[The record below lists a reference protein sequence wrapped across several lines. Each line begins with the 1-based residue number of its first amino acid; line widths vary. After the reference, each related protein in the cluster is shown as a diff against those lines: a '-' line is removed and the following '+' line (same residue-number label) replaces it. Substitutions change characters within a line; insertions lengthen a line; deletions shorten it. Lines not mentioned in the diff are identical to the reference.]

1 MGPLP
6 RAPTAA
12 DHQWRRRV
20 TESVP
25 GTVGTEDTR
34 LIVIR
39 GNSASGKSSVAA
51 GLREK
56 FGRNL
61 AIVAQDNLRRIVLR
75 ERDRPGGAN
84 IGLIDLTARYALN
97 NGFHVVVEG
106 ILYADRYGTMLQDL
120 VRAHRGVSRCY
131 YLHVPYTE
139 TLLRHA
145 TKPDAEYLK
154 HVTADHLR
162 DWYREKDLLPDGLE
176 SVIDAASTLDDTIQ
190 QILRESGLD
199 QVLPID
205 R

>member
-1 MGPLP
+1 MG
-6 RAPTAA
+6 T
-12 DHQWRRRV
+12 D
-20 TESVP
+20 
-25 GTVGTEDTR
+25 DTR

-51 GLREK
+51 GLRES

-61 AIVAQDNLRRIVLR
+61 AIVGQDNLRRTVLR

-84 IGLIDLTARYALN
+84 IGLIDLTARYALD

-106 ILYADRYGTMLQDL
+106 ILYADRYGTMIQEL
-120 VRAHRGVSRCY
+120 VHAHRGVSRCY
-131 YLHVPYTE
+131 YLDVPYEE

-145 TKPDAEYLK
+145 TKHDATYLRE
-154 HVTADHLR
+154 VTPDHLS

-176 SVIDAASTLDDTIQ
+176 TVIGTDSTLNDTVRR
-190 QILRESGLD
+190 ILRDSGLD
-199 QVLPID
+199 EVLPID

>member
-1 MGPLP
+1 M
-6 RAPTAA
+6 T
-12 DHQWRRRV
+12 DN
-20 TESVP
+20 VP

-51 GLREK
+51 SLRER

-61 AIVAQDNLRRIVLR
+61 AIVGQDNLRRIVLR

-97 NGFHVVVEG
+97 NGFHVVVGG
-106 ILYADRYGTMLQDL
+106 ILYTYRYGAMLQDL
-120 VRAHRGVSRCY
+120 VRTHRAVSRCY

>member
-1 MGPLP
+1 MG
-6 RAPTAA
+6 
-12 DHQWRRRV
+12 
-20 TESVP
+20 S
-25 GTVGTEDTR
+25 EDTR

-61 AIVAQDNLRRIVLR
+61 AIVGQDNLRRIVLR

-106 ILYADRYGTMLQDL
+106 LLYADRYGTMLTNL
-120 VRAHRGVSRCY
+120 MRAHRGVSRCY
-131 YLHVPYTE
+131 YLDVPYTQ

-154 HVTADHLR
+154 HVTEVHLR
-162 DWYREKDLLPDGLE
+162 DWYREKDLLSGGLE
-176 SVIDAASTLDDTIQ
+176 TVIDADSTMDESVQ

-199 QVLPID
+199 QVRPID